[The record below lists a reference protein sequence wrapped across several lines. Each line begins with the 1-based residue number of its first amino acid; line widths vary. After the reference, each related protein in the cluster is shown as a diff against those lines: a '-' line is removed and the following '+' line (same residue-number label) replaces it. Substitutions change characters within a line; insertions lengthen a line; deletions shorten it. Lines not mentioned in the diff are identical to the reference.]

1 MMPLMIT
8 MPRLCPIKQSEGKH
22 MMKKNQLLVVL
33 ATGLVAAPMA
43 AQAHEEQSV
52 YDFQQIDYPGQTQT
66 QVFGIND
73 SGDAVGIGADPDTLP
88 FVYESMDGRLTDVPP
103 ADGYATTSLVGIND
117 AGVMVGTVRSLDLS
131 TASGFIRSKKGT
143 YTVFSHPD
151 AGSFTSAR
159 GVNNK
164 GLVSGYYRDTANTA
178 IGFIYDSKTETFAD
192 IDTGSSL
199 FTIAHGINSKGEV
212 VGNAWFSS
220 ANDPCGSGSP
230 GDVQYAWL
238 RARDGSV
245 TFFQINGQST
255 SARGINDM
263 GLIVGQTVDPFTF
276 ERKGFIAKAP
286 ESSCESV
293 AVATSDLL
301 QFPGLGWTIA
311 EGITNSGVIVGI
323 IRDALNNVH
332 GFIAT
337 PR

>member
-1 MMPLMIT
+1 MMN
-8 MPRLCPIKQSEGKH
+8 
-22 MMKKNQLLVVL
+22 KNQLLAVL
-33 ATGLVAAPMA
+33 ATGLIAAPMA
-43 AQAHEEQSV
+43 AQAHEEEKSV

-73 SGDAVGIGADPDTLP
+73 SGDAVGIGVDPDTLP
-88 FVYESMDGRLTDVPP
+88 FVYESMDGVLADVQP
-103 ADGYATTSLVGIND
+103 ADGYASTSVIGIND

-131 TASGFIRSKKGT
+131 TASAFIRSKKGT

-151 AGSFTSAR
+151 AAFFTSAR
-159 GVNNK
+159 GINNK
-164 GLVSGYYRDTANTA
+164 GLVSGYYRDTTNTA
-178 IGFIYDSKTETFAD
+178 IGFIYDDKTATFTD
-192 IDTGSSL
+192 IDTGPSL
-199 FTIAHGINSKGEV
+199 FTIAHGMNSKGEV
-212 VGNAWFSS
+212 VGNAWFTS
-220 ANDPCGSGSP
+220 ATDPCGSGSP
-230 GDVQYAWL
+230 GDVQYGWL
-238 RARDGSV
+238 RARDGSI

-276 ERKGFIAKAP
+276 ERKGFIVKAP

-301 QFPGLGWTIA
+301 QFPGSGWTFA